1 MLYSHSLSKP
11 LVPVHRICI
20 QAHGRAPSPDDTR
33 LRPIV
38 PAALHGATSKWLR
51 DSEGTNASILHTCN
65 IQVCIS
71 IYVYVLY
78 YKLYTLHYITLHF
91 IALHCIT
98 LHYITYTCI
107 INNLYRYS
115 TYIYIYMSRNIC
127 TWYHI
132 ISTYTYIILYTHMCN
147 SVCVIIYMCK

>member
-78 YKLYTLHYITLHF
+78 YKLYTLHYITF
-91 IALHCIT
+91 HCIA
-98 LHYITYTCI
+98 LHYITLHTHISLI
-107 INNLYRYS
+107 IYIDILH
-115 TYIYIYMSRNIC
+115 IYIYMSRNIC